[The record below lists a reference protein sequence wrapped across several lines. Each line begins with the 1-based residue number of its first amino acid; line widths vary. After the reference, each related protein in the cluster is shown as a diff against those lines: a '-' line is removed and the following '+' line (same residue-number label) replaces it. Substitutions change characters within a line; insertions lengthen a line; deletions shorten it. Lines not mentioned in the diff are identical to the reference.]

1 VAGPAAAM
9 AATGAATVLV
19 TCCLRHSLTA
29 RQLAA
34 EPG

>member
-1 VAGPAAAM
+1 M